1 MGPRM
6 VSLPSEMP
14 TVARNSFGDISK
26 RRSLLT
32 WEATRAC
39 TVPQMRSEKKKEEKW
54 KKEGK
59 GGKYSQT
66 RTKQALHNSEQQ
78 MAIIVLTVTHNGI
91 TLRVRGK
98 KKKSLA
104 VEFTTPEEEERQHRR
119 QLPHTATSHQSGTH
133 PFALSPC
140 WQRAP
145 TC

>member
-39 TVPQMRSEKKKEEKW
+39 TVPQMRSEKKKVKEKW

-59 GGKYSQT
+59 RGKYSQT

-91 TLRVRGK
+91 TLHVRGK
-98 KKKSLA
+98 KASPLSSPHLKRKKGCIGDS
-104 VEFTTPEEEERQHRR
+104 FHTH
-119 QLPHTATSHQSGTH
+119 QLRISQALTLLPCLRAGNVRGT
-133 PFALSPC
+133 
-140 WQRAP
+140 
-145 TC
+145 